1 MYSAWLLS
9 DSFMKAGKIQQ
20 LNPLNVLQAPTDQ
33 KVNNVKKISVQW
45 IMQ

>member
-20 LNPLNVLQAPTDQ
+20 LNRLNVLQAPTDQ